1 MADGH
6 TIDGA
11 AGVGSAPRAR
21 FPGVRLLYAFGFAIL
36 AWLAFWMLLVLSAVQ
51 FVVLLVTGRVNQEL
65 KSFNL
70 GLLQYLWELLAFIL
84 FVRDEQ
90 PFPFGPFPRVGQ

>member
-1 MADGH
+1 MTGGH
-6 TIDGA
+6 TIDGTA
-11 AGVGSAPRAR
+11 SVGSTPRAP
-21 FPGVRLLYAFGFAIL
+21 FPGVRLLYALGFALL

-70 GLLQYLWELLAFIL
+70 GLLKYLWELLAFIL

-90 PFPFGPFPRVGQ
+90 PFPFGPFPRATQ

>member
-6 TIDGA
+6 TINGTA
-11 AGVGSAPRAR
+11 NAGSAPRAP
-21 FPGVRLLYAFGFAIL
+21 FPAVRLLYAFGFAIL

-51 FVVLLVTGRVNQEL
+51 FVVLLATGRVNAEL

-84 FVRDEQ
+84 FLRDEQ
-90 PFPFGPFPRVGQ
+90 PFPFGPFPHPTP

>member
-6 TIDGA
+6 TINGDTIA
-11 AGVGSAPRAR
+11 GSAPKMP
-21 FPGVRLLYAFGFAIL
+21 FPGVRLLYSLGFALL

-51 FVVLLVTGRVNQEL
+51 FVVLLVTGRVNPEL

-70 GLLQYLWELLAFIL
+70 GLLQYLWELFAFIL

-90 PFPFGPFPRVGQ
+90 PFPFGPFPRVQ